1 MDRSDTIARHTFTI
15 FLVTFAMGVI
25 RYLFKISMA
34 RMLDIRGYG
43 LISAVEPIIIFTAS
57 LTLTGFASALS
68 KYLSEEMAE
77 DNRKT
82 AENYL
87 ATALYYLFP
96 LSIVVAIVVFFLS
109 DFIAQTI
116 FREPDLALLI
126 RIIILIMPVEAL
138 WLVLDGLFMGL
149 HESPYYTYCMFVYN
163 VVMLTAAILLVMA
176 GFSTKG
182 AVTGILVGDLSGL
195 TVAYIIYVKKIK
207 KRISLSAGKRS
218 FTFLKKLIDFAIPK
232 TVTSVSMLIL
242 MSFDIFCIT
251 YFLGVVYAG
260 LYNAAVPIARMTM
273 AISLSIALPL
283 LPAISEDTAR
293 SKEYVQ
299 KYLTDALRYTFAAT
313 IPLVIL
319 FVLYAEE
326 FIVLFFGEPYREAST
341 ALMIL
346 SVAMLLKAFFSI
358 FSVTFQGMGK
368 PRVPMNIAV
377 FAVFFNV
384 ALNIYLIPRKGINGA
399 AFATLVSMVIQFV
412 YLSFKIKEYADYD
425 RIKSDILKI
434 GALSI
439 VMVVI
444 VVLFKNM
451 FLLGTGIGLGMYGF
465 CIIKFGIIDIKK
477 FIPSTLI

>member
-15 FLVTFAMGVI
+15 FLVTFAIGII

-34 RMLDIRGYG
+34 RMLDVRGYG

-57 LTLTGFASALS
+57 LTLTGFASAVS
-68 KYLSEEMAE
+68 KYLSEEMAKG
-77 DNRKT
+77 NRKT

-87 ATALYYLFP
+87 ATALNYIFP
-96 LSIVVAIVVFFLS
+96 LSIVVAILVFFLS
-109 DFIAQTI
+109 DTIAQTI
-116 FREPDLALLI
+116 FHEPDLTILI
-126 RIIILIMPVEAL
+126 QIIILILPVEAL
-138 WLVLDGLFMGL
+138 WLVIDGLFMGL

-163 VVMLTAAILLVMA
+163 VVMLAAAVLLVMA

-182 AVTGILVGDLSGL
+182 AAAGILIGDISGL
-195 TVAYIIYVKKIK
+195 TVAYTIYVKRIK
-207 KRISLSAGKRS
+207 KRISLSAGKKS
-218 FTFLKKLIDFAIPK
+218 FTFLKKLIDFALPK

-283 LPAISEDTAR
+283 LPAISEDTAH
-293 SKEYVQ
+293 SKEYIQ
-299 KYLTDALRYTFAAT
+299 KYLTDALRYTSAAT
-313 IPLVIL
+313 LPLVIL
-319 FVLYAEE
+319 FVIYAKE
-326 FIVLFFGEPYREAST
+326 FIVLFFGQPYRAAST

-346 SVAMLLKAFFSI
+346 SAAMLLKAFFSL

-368 PRVPMNIAV
+368 PRIPMNIAV
-377 FAVFFNV
+377 FAVFFNI

-399 AFATLVSMVIQFV
+399 AFSTLISMVIQFV
-412 YLSFKIKEYADYD
+412 YLSFKIKGYADST

-434 GALSI
+434 GILSC
-439 VMVVI
+439 VMIVI
-444 VVLFKNM
+444 VVVFKNM
-451 FLLGTGIGLGMYGF
+451 FLLGTGIGLGVYGF

-477 FIPSTLI
+477 FLPTGSI

>member
-15 FLVTFAMGVI
+15 FLVTFAMSII

-34 RMLDIRGYG
+34 RMLDVRGCG

-68 KYLSEEMAE
+68 KYLSEEMAK

-82 AENYL
+82 AENYVS
-87 ATALYYLFP
+87 TALFYIFP
-96 LSIVVAIVVFFLS
+96 LSIVVTIIVFFLS
-109 DFIAQTI
+109 GFIAQTV
-116 FREPDLALLI
+116 FREPDLTILI
-126 RIIILIMPVEAL
+126 QIIILVLPVEAL
-138 WLVLDGLFMGL
+138 WLVIDGLFMGL

-163 VVMLTAAILLVMA
+163 VVMLAAAVLLVMA
-176 GFSTKG
+176 GFDAKG
-182 AVTGILVGDLSGL
+182 AVTGILIGDISGL
-195 TVAYIIYVKKIK
+195 IVAYIVYIKKIK
-207 KRISLSAGKRS
+207 KRISLSAGKQS
-218 FTFLKKLIDFAIPK
+218 FVLLKKLVNFAVPK

-273 AISLSIALPL
+273 TISLSIAIPL

-293 SKEYVQ
+293 NKEYLQ
-299 KYLTDALRYTFAAT
+299 TYLTDALRYTFAAT

-319 FVLYAEE
+319 FVFYAKE
-326 FIVLFFGEPYREAST
+326 FIIFFFGEPYSAAST

-346 SVAMLLKAFFSI
+346 SIAMLLRAFFSI
-358 FSVTFQGMGK
+358 FSVTFQGIGK
-368 PRVPMNIAV
+368 PQTPMKIAV

-384 ALNIYLIPRKGINGA
+384 ALNIYLIPREGINGA

-412 YLSFKIKEYADYD
+412 YLTFKINDYADYNK
-425 RIKSDILKI
+425 IKSDIFKI
-434 GALSI
+434 GVLSLVLI
-439 VMVVI
+439 VI
-444 VVLFKNM
+444 VLIFKSM
-451 FLLGTGIGLGMYGF
+451 FLLGTTIGLAVYALLL
-465 CIIKFGIIDIKK
+465 IKSGIIDIKK
-477 FIPSTLI
+477 FIPL